1 MINLPKLLKH
11 VVKNDLN
18 TNQMIKKATYLIHCF
33 CFFLNSNKVG
43 P

>member
-18 TNQMIKKATYLIHCF
+18 TNQMIKKVTYLIH